1 MDIDSE
7 ARQRILQLE
16 HKVNFLIKHFGLE
29 AELANFAPQGFEDV
43 VALIRRGD
51 KIGAIKLYRDK
62 TGVGLAEAKK
72 AVDEM

>member
-1 MDIDSE
+1 MDVDTE
-7 ARQRILQLE
+7 ARYRITMLE
-16 HKVNFLIKHFGLE
+16 RKVNFLIKHFGLE
-29 AELANFAPQGFEDV
+29 AEFEAEAPAGFEDV

-51 KIGAIKLYRDK
+51 KIGAIKLYREK

>member
-7 ARQRILQLE
+7 ARYRITMLE
-16 HKVNFLIKHFGLE
+16 RKVNFLIKHFGLE
-29 AELANFAPQGFEDV
+29 AELEAEVPIGFEDV
-43 VALIRRGD
+43 VALIKRGD
-51 KIGAIKLYRDK
+51 KIGAVKLYREK

>member
-1 MDIDSE
+1 MDVDSE
-7 ARQRILQLE
+7 ARYRITMLE
-16 HKVNFLIKHFGLE
+16 RKVNFLIKHFGLE
-29 AELANFAPQGFEDV
+29 AELDAAPMGFEDV
-43 VALIRRGD
+43 VELLKRGD